1 MKAGALLAY
10 LLAAAATSAHSN
22 EPVRTGDLV
31 EASAFLETY
40 RTASETQS
48 PEFYDLYSD
57 RALIHL
63 RVTDQEAGVLFK
75 GQSFKNWGRELLT
88 HRRAAP
94 DPSLFRDVTVEQ
106 RGNRLLIHAKRFSL
120 AHCSWDTQYRVAIER
135 EGAGYHIV
143 EERLTMSP
151 TAVCPPASADATDTT
166 DALPA
171 PQVALGPTS
180 PVAATSLAHWH
191 PLSEHDI
198 EEQAARLTEA
208 MAAAQGAPP
217 NVLSRGGAAA
227 AVPTPE
233 INPSAADTRVTP

>member
-1 MKAGALLAY
+1 MKAGALLTC
-10 LLAAAATSAHSN
+10 LLAAAASSAHSN

-40 RTASETQS
+40 RTASEVQS

-63 RVTDQEAGVLFK
+63 RVTDQGAGVLFK
-75 GQSFKNWGRELLT
+75 GQSFKSWGRDLLT

-120 AHCSWDTQYRVAIER
+120 VHCSWDTQYRVAIER
-135 EGAGYHIV
+135 EGAAYHIM
-143 EERLTMSP
+143 EERLTMNP
-151 TAVCPPASADATDTT
+151 NAVCPPAPADAKDTA

-171 PQVALGPTS
+171 PRVALSPAS
-180 PVAATSLAHWH
+180 PVAATPLAHWH
-191 PLSEHDI
+191 PLSEHEI

-208 MAAAQGAPP
+208 MTAAQGVPS

-227 AVPTPE
+227 AVPTPGLT
-233 INPSAADTRVTP
+233 PLAADTRVTP